1 MTSQNPLFVE
11 SVSKLLDGDF
21 SEKDTDEILSLIMA
35 EPTLQAQLVD
45 FLILDT
51 LLEESLGQ
59 ETLTALVDAVTDR
72 PSPSQSPKKS
82 HTKLMN
88 PIAWLS
94 IRRWGWLAVAA
105 SLVFVVL
112 VVAIQGNRP
121 ILASASKIVQ
131 AAMYTHAAPVERIYV
146 VEVKRGPTLE
156 NLADLTKDVRIA
168 TQGDQFWVQMRGA
181 RTWTWGRTEQGD
193 IWMTLGS
200 SRAVVIHPDEMGKT
214 LRHLGDLYSLNLQSL
229 LENVLQHCQLEMS
242 DSAADSI
249 VIVAIP
255 RRQWSKRPLQR
266 ATIEVDR
273 ETKAIRKLTIERE
286 FERSNTISTFT
297 LVDSR
302 AADESLYKPEGHL
315 SEPFRI
321 LPAETVAERR
331 REVIMNWFGLSPEN
345 WLTPPNPSIQKNE

>member
-1 MTSQNPLFVE
+1 MTTQNPLFVE
-11 SVSKLLDGDF
+11 SVSRILDGDF
-21 SEKDTDEILSLIMA
+21 SEKDTDEILSLIKSKPA
-35 EPTLQAQLVD
+35 LQAQLVD

-59 ETLTALVDAVTDR
+59 ETLTALIDAVTDC
-72 PSPSQSPKKS
+72 PSPSQSPKK
-82 HTKLMN
+82 TLNMLMN
-88 PIAWLS
+88 PIVWMS
-94 IRRWGWLAVAA
+94 FRRWGWLAVSA
-105 SLVFVVL
+105 SLVFFVL
-112 VVAIQGNRP
+112 VVAMQGNRP

-131 AAMYTHAAPVERIYV
+131 AAMYTHAAPIERIYV

-156 NLADLTKDVRIA
+156 NLADLTKDVRVA

-181 RTWTWGRTEQGD
+181 RTWAWGRTEQGD

-229 LENVLQHCQLEMS
+229 LENALRHCQLEMS
-242 DSAADSI
+242 NGSAGSI

-255 RRQWSKRPLQR
+255 RRQWSTRALQR

-273 ETKAIRKLTIERE
+273 DTKAIRKLTIERE

-302 AADESLYKPEGHL
+302 AADESLYRPEGHL

-321 LPAETVAERR
+321 MSAETLVERR

-345 WLTPPNPSIQKNE
+345 WLTPPNPSTQKEE